1 MVMVYGRGILHDISP
16 VDIGKSFCVSKHYAM
31 LSDCDVCRQ
40 EGGANPWAI
49 VMRVVHLS
57 IACRS
62 RTMMDD
68 LA

>member
-1 MVMVYGRGILHDISP
+1 MAEESCTTHRMWILARISLVYLSI
-16 VDIGKSFCVSKHYAM
+16 YAM
-31 LSDCDVCRQ
+31 LSDCDIHRQ
-40 EGGANPWAI
+40 EGGANPWVI
-49 VMRVVHLS
+49 VMIVVHLS